1 MLLACGQ
8 INFMILAL
16 KMLILAD
23 FLISKSSLFHSVTS
37 DGKKNFWEKNMHV
50 NIGILFAF
58 VVQNDLL
65 KPQTG
70 NYIKEVA

>member
-1 MLLACGQ
+1 
-8 INFMILAL
+8 
-16 KMLILAD
+16 MLILAD
-23 FLISKSSLFHSVTS
+23 FLISKSILFYSVTS
-37 DGKKNFWEKNMHV
+37 DGEKNFSEKNMHV